1 MAKQKPPTPQ
11 ELYHQRRR
19 LEEQERTAYL
29 PPGLVNHGNT
39 CFMNSVLQGLIA
51 TQLLSDLVHFAPIPQ
66 AVQERSA
73 MLLAGQRSPQLT
85 NGHNLSGPYD
95 KPWVN
100 TMPIGDV
107 FLSIM
112 YKSWDAQAK
121 RQKDILSPKA
131 LLHTLGKKYDQYLD
145 FAQQDA
151 HEFLRILLDAMR
163 MEELDI
169 IKKRQPQ
176 PPPPPRARRKTT
188 IIPPVPSTSTSPNP
202 QISVGVP
209 PELPE
214 DQRLVSFV
222 DLIFGG
228 RLTSILVCQKC
239 KNVSQTYEDFND
251 ISLSIKPEDY
261 IHRKRDKLKNFAKRL
276 TAFPTSSSPSP
287 FHLNPIDIQRPSSVP
302 PSPKERPDGQLV
314 PRDEPPPTSNVRR
327 RSLDVPTEGN
337 ELDIDEAKDVSSTP
351 DPNAESD
358 SGHILVNV
366 SGPENK
372 QVEFVEVSSKTDK
385 KDKRKSQVEENWA
398 KLGRR
403 LSLGLGK
410 SKERKSRSAERVG
423 HRVSEPIVEGV
434 ELKPPADDSKSKR
447 LSVDSVSTPRPSLS
461 SVLQAVS
468 GRTPSPDRR
477 LPPVS
482 EPPQVP
488 PDISRSVPAAASSSS
503 LHPNPIPSGPSR
515 SKSPKPPKATPAEA
529 EYLRRILADVTPG
542 GPSNP
547 LSTLFRPPGHH
558 GHGNSLSPHNVW
570 LGMHQLSG
578 IEECLRM
585 FTAVEVLDGENM
597 VGCRRCWKI
606 ANGHIS
612 KRSANGELEG
622 DDSDSAGQ
630 NSPSTSQ
637 ENGVPSVSP
646 DDKTPLQRDVTVKP
660 VGPPLATQ
668 HIQPPIA
675 STHIPI
681 SISTPTV
688 SFYAEASSQKDAFS
702 NDTRSISSL
711 PTATATSSDSTLDSG
726 TEGEADETSTLD
738 MGSTRATSIS
748 SSDSESAEDGA
759 GAATPGGLPI
769 PVIETTGPDSI
780 PETETTPGPGT
791 DFPSAPPPLPPK
803 GMVETTVVQPVNRV
817 VAPKPTNPSS
827 TSHLVNLVNTTSKN
841 SLPVPP
847 KNLRAGRHGDVT
859 TDDEESSAYES
870 DTSFATSV
878 SAESANGDPTGE
890 RQAMWKSPPGLDEVK
905 NGGASESVKPP
916 PQKKK
921 SSKPKPVIM
930 RPAYKRYLIDIP
942 PPVLVIHLKRFQQLQ
957 KSPFLSFSHGFK
969 KLDDYITFPEHLD
982 LTPYLAPKKEDYGL
996 GKKKGKDKLKGKEK
1010 TTADERCMYRLYAV
1024 VVHIGNMLGGHYVAY
1039 TALPAKSPIE
1049 GEGMAT
1055 KRKPPP
1061 PPPSSGDAPPPEVD
1075 RVAAPASATTS
1086 PVPVSRPSTSSISSV
1101 TSNPQHGKQPQQRQW
1116 AYVSDT
1122 VVRLTT
1128 LDEVLSAKA
1137 YICMYER
1144 C

>member
-163 MEELDI
+163 MEELDTAAY
-169 IKKRQPQ
+169 RN
-176 PPPPPRARRKTT
+176 PPPRARRKPT
-188 IIPPVPSTSTSPNP
+188 IIPPVPSTSTSPDP
-202 QISVGVP
+202 QISMEVL

-314 PRDEPPPTSNVRR
+314 PRDEPPQTSNVRR

-447 LSVDSVSTPRPSLS
+447 LSVDSASTPRPSLS

-477 LPPVS
+477 HS
-482 EPPQVP
+482 T
-488 PDISRSVPAAASSSS
+488 IAASPSS

-547 LSTLFRPPGHH
+547 L
-558 GHGNSLSPHNVW
+558 HGNR
-570 LGMHQLSG
+570 MHQLSG

-606 ANGHIS
+606 ANGQIS

-646 DDKTPLQRDVTVKP
+646 EDKAPLQRDVVKP
-660 VGPPLATQ
+660 VRPPLATQ
-668 HIQPPIA
+668 HIQPPIV

-688 SFYAEASSQKDAFS
+688 SFYAEVSSQKDGFS

-738 MGSTRATSIS
+738 MESTRATSLS

-769 PVIETTGPDSI
+769 P
-780 PETETTPGPGT
+780 
-791 DFPSAPPPLPPK
+791 

-827 TSHLVNLVNTTSKN
+827 ISHLVSLVNTTSKD

-878 SAESANGDPTGE
+878 SAESANGGPTGE

-930 RPAYKRYLIDIP
+930 RPAYKRYLIDTP

-996 GKKKGKDKLKGKEK
+996 GKKKGKGKLKGKEK
-1010 TTADERCMYRLYAV
+1010 TTADEMCMYRLYAV

-1075 RVAAPASATTS
+1075 R
-1086 PVPVSRPSTSSISSV
+1086 
-1101 TSNPQHGKQPQQRQW
+1101 HGKQPQQRQW